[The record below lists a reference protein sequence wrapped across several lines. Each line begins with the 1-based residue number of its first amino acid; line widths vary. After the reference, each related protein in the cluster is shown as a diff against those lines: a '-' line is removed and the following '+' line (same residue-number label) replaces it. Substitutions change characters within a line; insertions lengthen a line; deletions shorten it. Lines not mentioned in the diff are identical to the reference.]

1 MPLRAAALPQTAT
14 HLAALVGGAFAAGYQ
29 AFAAH
34 ATPSAAGVF
43 AVALAATIGLVVG
56 CVCGLGWGLLLGS
69 SSPKLAGH
77 LAPAGAAVAAAAA
90 AAAAPPVQPA
100 ARAAAPRSVQ
110 AIRRPGFLLE
120 EA

>member
-1 MPLRAAALPQTAT
+1 M
-14 HLAALVGGAFAAGYQ
+14 HLAAVVGGAFAAGYQ

-34 ATPSAAGVF
+34 VTPGAGGVL
-43 AVALAATIGLVVG
+43 VVTLAAAIGLVVG

-69 SSPKLAGH
+69 SSPKLAGN
-77 LAPAGAAVAAAAA
+77 LARAGSVIAAVAAAAA
-90 AAAAPPVQPA
+90 AQPAQPA
-100 ARAAAPRSVQ
+100 ARAAAPRPVQ